1 MAILSINSHVAYGR
15 VGNAVSVFALQ
26 RMGRD
31 VWPVHTTLLSN
42 HPGHGR
48 PRGPV
53 VAPAAVREQIAGL
66 AEIGVLGRCDAV
78 LSGYLGD
85 AGSAA
90 AVAEAVGLVKA
101 ANPAALYLCDPVIGD
116 LEAGQYVADAIRAAI
131 AQTLMPIADIAT
143 PNTFELGVLAGVAPP
158 ATLKQAMAAAERLAP
173 ATVIA
178 TGLPVADGKIATLAC
193 TPDGALSVQ
202 TPRLGFAR
210 RPDGAGDLFAALAL
224 GRYLGRRRWDDAV
237 AFAVSASYAVLD
249 AALRLSSPV
258 LPVIEIQAEIARP
271 ARRFDA
277 HWL

>member
-15 VGNAVSVFALQ
+15 VGNAVGVFALQ
-26 RMGRD
+26 RLGLD

-48 PRGPV
+48 PRGLI
-53 VAPAAVREQIAGL
+53 VAPASVREQVEGL

-85 AGSAA
+85 AGSAE
-90 AVAEAVGLVKA
+90 AVAGAVGLVKA

-116 LEAGQYVADAIRAAI
+116 VEAGAYVAPDVRAAI
-131 AQTLMPIADIAT
+131 AATLMPIADIAT
-143 PNTFELGVLAGVAPP
+143 PNSFELADLAGVGPL
-158 ATLKQAMAAAERLAP
+158 TTIEQAIAAAKRLAP

-178 TGLPVADGKIATLAC
+178 TGLETGDGNIATLAC
-193 TPDGALSVQ
+193 TPDGALTVG

-224 GRYLGRRRWDDAV
+224 GRYLGERRWDIAV
-237 AFAVSASYAVLD
+237 SLAVSATYSVLE
-249 AALRLSSPV
+249 AALGQGAPV
-258 LPVIEIQAEIARP
+258 LPIIENQAEIVDPSRLFA
-271 ARRFDA
+271 A
-277 HWL
+277 HWI